1 MTGLDYIREAV
12 KLRRTARRRPMT
24 EAVAA
29 LVLAELDRRGQ
40 TLATAESLTGGLL
53 GATLTAVPGASR
65 SYLGG
70 VISYATRLKSE
81 LAGVD
86 EATLADVGPVA
97 SRTAEEMAVGV
108 ARRCRADWGIA
119 TTGVAGPDP
128 QDGHP
133 VGQVFVAVAQPAESQ
148 RPGPRARVGGRPRG
162 DPSTGRSR
170 RAGTARRR
178 AGNADRAGRR

>member
-1 MTGLDYIREAV
+1 
-12 KLRRTARRRPMT
+12 MT

-133 VGQVFVAVAQPAESQ
+133 VGQVFVAVAQPAES
-148 RPGPRARVGGRPRG
+148 RVRVRELASVG
-162 DPSTGRSR
+162 
-170 RAGTARRR
+170 
-178 AGNADRAGRR
+178 DRAAIRRHAARGALELLAELLGMPAGPADVEEIGET

>member
-1 MTGLDYIREAV
+1 
-12 KLRRTARRRPMT
+12 MT

-86 EATLADVGPVA
+86 QATLTDVGPVA

-133 VGQVFVAVAQPAESQ
+133 VGQVFVAVAPPAGSNVRVRELES
-148 RPGPRARVGGRPRG
+148 VG
-162 DPSTGRSR
+162 
-170 RAGTARRR
+170 
-178 AGNADRAGRR
+178 DRAAIRRHAVRGALELLADALGMPTGPGDVEDPGKT

>member
-1 MTGLDYIREAV
+1 
-12 KLRRTARRRPMT
+12 MT

-53 GATLTAVPGASR
+53 GAMLTAVPGASR

-86 EATLADVGPVA
+86 EATLAEVGPVA

-133 VGQVFVAVAQPAESQ
+133 VGQVFVAVAQPAES
-148 RPGPRARVGGRPRG
+148 RVRVRELASVG
-162 DPSTGRSR
+162 
-170 RAGTARRR
+170 
-178 AGNADRAGRR
+178 DRAAIRRHAALGALELLADLLGMPDRAVGR

>member
-1 MTGLDYIREAV
+1 
-12 KLRRTARRRPMT
+12 MT

-86 EATLADVGPVA
+86 EATLAEVGPVA
-97 SRTAEEMAVGV
+97 WRTAEEMAVGV

-133 VGQVFVAVAQPAESQ
+133 VGQVFVAVAPPAGSNVLVRELEW
-148 RPGPRARVGGRPRG
+148 VG
-162 DPSTGRSR
+162 
-170 RAGTARRR
+170 
-178 AGNADRAGRR
+178 DRAAIRRHAVRGALELLAEALGMPTGPGDVEDLAKT

>member
-1 MTGLDYIREAV
+1 MTD
-12 KLRRTARRRPMT
+12 
-24 EAVAA
+24 AVAA

-86 EATLADVGPVA
+86 QATLTDVGPVA

-133 VGQVFVAVAQPAESQ
+133 VGQVFVAVAQPAGSNVLVRELDS
-148 RPGPRARVGGRPRG
+148 VG
-162 DPSTGRSR
+162 
-170 RAGTARRR
+170 
-178 AGNADRAGRR
+178 DRAAIRHHAVRGALELLADALGMPTGPGDVEGLGKS